1 MERSDKMLIL
11 DSCAFLYCYGN
22 GQIGNHTDPTINTE
36 NLRIVCNRADQIVI
50 PYSTYIEI
58 ILRLKESCINPGNF
72 IISLPKEKFIVWDN
86 MITCSASEKELR
98 NLPLL
103 LSSKS
108 SANDYIDRLMRIR
121 QANEVAFSHFFFSEI
136 SVIYAYF
143 KIKKSSIPSRDRL
156 IALKNIYEKLFK
168 NNPQYRNSLQEAYKR
183 GYSQNN
189 AQRIV
194 KKAFV
199 EALGEAC
206 TKIDS
211 CIEWISE
218 SICQN
223 HSFSLDEMHENV
235 LKQAYPVQHFNTEME
250 RIVKAIKSD
259 EAECQSIISYL
270 SGVFDSRFTT
280 SHQEYSYRVLL
291 SQWLKRGKKFEKNDI
306 FDFFWV
312 SCLDYPPSFLE
323 CTYCITFDTKLRKFL
338 KEYRPYMDQ
347 YIEQKFKQKKP

>member
-1 MERSDKMLIL
+1 MLIL

-22 GQIGNHTDPTINTE
+22 DQIGNHNDPTTNVE
-36 NLRIVCNRADQIVI
+36 NLRKVCNRADQIVI

-58 ILRLKESCINPGNF
+58 MTRLKESCINPAKF
-72 IISLPKEKFIVWDN
+72 INSLPKEKFIVWDN
-86 MITCSASEKELR
+86 MITCSASEKELL

-103 LSSKS
+103 LSSNS
-108 SANDYIDRLMRIR
+108 SANTYINRMVSIR

-136 SVIYAYF
+136 LVIYAYF
-143 KIKKSSIPSRDRL
+143 KIKNSIIPSGDRL
-156 IALKNIYEKLFK
+156 IALKDIYEKLFK
-168 NNPQYRNSLQEAYKR
+168 NNSQYRNNLQEAYKR
-183 GYSQNN
+183 GYSQND

-194 KKAFV
+194 KKTFV
-199 EALGEAC
+199 KCLGEAC
-206 TKIDS
+206 TKIDL

-218 SICQN
+218 SIRQN
-223 HSFSLDEMHENV
+223 QRFSLDEMQETA
-235 LKQAYPVQHFNTEME
+235 LKIAYTIQHFNTEME

-280 SHQEYSYRVLL
+280 SQQEYSYRVLL